1 MAKERMLNQKLNRIE
16 NKSKI
21 LEATVQLLK
30 EQGVEKV
37 TVRNVCAKAGIAVG
51 TFYYYFQNKDD
62 LMFYFVSEGFY
73 DADLIS
79 SENNITDRIIEL
91 YMTLINHYLELGLPF
106 VKSFYSNNNSA
117 LSAYMTE
124 TDEKFLTNSIMA
136 KSEYEMEKAYK
147 LGLILEGTD
156 IHMVCKDL
164 CTIIKGSL
172 FEWCLC
178 NGSMDI
184 EKVVSRIITRYLDS
198 YLVKK

>member
-1 MAKERMLNQKLNRIE
+1 MSKEKILNQKLNKIE

-21 LEATVQLLK
+21 LEATIQLLK
-30 EQGVEKV
+30 EKGIEKV
-37 TVRNVCAKAGIAVG
+37 TVRNVCAEAGIAVG
-51 TFYYYFQNKDD
+51 TFYYYFKNKDD

-73 DADLIS
+73 DTDLMS
-79 SENNITDRIIEL
+79 SENNITGRIIEL

-106 VKSFYSNNNSA
+106 MKSFYSNNNLA

-124 TDEKFLTNSIMA
+124 TNGKFQANSILA
-136 KSEYEMEKAYK
+136 KSEDEMDKAYQ
-147 LGLILEGTD
+147 LGLIVEGTD
-156 IHMVCKDL
+156 LHMVCNDL
-164 CTIIKGSL
+164 CTIIKGSV

-184 EKVVSRIITRYLDS
+184 GTVVSRIITRYLHG